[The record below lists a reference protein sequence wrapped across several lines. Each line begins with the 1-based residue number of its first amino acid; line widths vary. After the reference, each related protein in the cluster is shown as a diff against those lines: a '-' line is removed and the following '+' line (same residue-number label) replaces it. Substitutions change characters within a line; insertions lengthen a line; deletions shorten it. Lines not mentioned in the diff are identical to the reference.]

1 MSRTNVRHVHVAV
14 SDTHVH
20 VKLARPERHNVLDL
34 NTLAEL
40 AVVLETTL
48 DDVRDN
54 PRPLILD
61 SEGPLFSLGVD
72 VRELAGFT
80 APCAA
85 TYSRLGQ
92 SVVRALEAWP
102 GVTIASV
109 RGYALGVGLELA
121 LGCDIITADKN
132 TRLGLPGLAWA
143 LVPCLGGLRR
153 LVRRV
158 GPHATSELFLR
169 GEVLSGTSALQVKL
183 IDRLAPMEE
192 TPARLISEVSEFSL
206 SAIQAIRSLR
216 LVSQECSDI
225 EVEAAHFAQ
234 PFTGGECQRRLREL
248 L

>member
-1 MSRTNVRHVHVAV
+1 MSRTHVRHVHCAVAN
-14 SDTHVH
+14 THVH
-20 VKLARPERHNVLDL
+20 LKLARPERHNALDL

-40 AVVLETTL
+40 AVVLEQTSEM
-48 DDVRDN
+48 VRDR

-102 GVTIASV
+102 GVTVAYV

-121 LGCDIITADKN
+121 VGCDVITAEREA
-132 TRLGLPGLAWA
+132 RLGLPGLAWA

-153 LVRRV
+153 LMRRV
-158 GPHATSELFLR
+158 GPHVTRELFLR
-169 GEVLSGTSALQVKL
+169 GEVLSGHHALEVQLVDRICSAHENPANL
-183 IDRLAPMEE
+183 IRDL
-192 TPARLISEVSEFSL
+192 SDYSL

-216 LVSQECSDI
+216 LVGQACSDI
-225 EVEAAHFAQ
+225 EVEAAFFSQ
-234 PFTGGECQRRLREL
+234 PFYRGECQRRLRDL

>member
-1 MSRTNVRHVHVAV
+1 MSRTNVRHVQIAV
-14 SDTHVH
+14 TETYVH
-20 VKLARPERHNVLDL
+20 LKLARPERHNVLDL

-40 AVVLETTL
+40 AVVLEQAAGI
-48 DDVRDN
+48 VGQQ

-92 SVVRALEAWP
+92 SVVQTLEAWP
-102 GVTIASV
+102 GVTIAYV

-121 LGCDIITADKN
+121 IGCDVIAAERD

-158 GPHATSELFLR
+158 GPLVTSQLFLR
-169 GEVLSGTSALQVKL
+169 GEVLTAQNALQVEL
-183 IDRLAPMEE
+183 IDRICGPHES
-192 TPARLISEVSEFSL
+192 PAHLIYELSDYSL

-225 EVEAAHFAQ
+225 EVEAAHFSQ
-234 PFTGGECQRRLREL
+234 PFSGGECQRRLREL

>member
-1 MSRTNVRHVHVAV
+1 MSRTNVRHVQVEV
-14 SDTHVH
+14 TDTHVH
-20 VKLARPERHNVLDL
+20 LKLTRPERHNVLDL

-40 AVVLETTL
+40 AVVLEHAMEM
-48 DDVRDN
+48 VGKQ

-102 GVTIASV
+102 GVTIAYI

-121 LGCDIITADKN
+121 VGCDVITAERDA
-132 TRLGLPGLAWA
+132 RLGLPGLAWA

-158 GPHATSELFLR
+158 GPHVTSELFLR
-169 GEVLSGTSALQVKL
+169 GEVLTGHHALAVKL
-183 IDRLAPMEE
+183 IDRICGPHES
-192 TPARLISEVSEFSL
+192 PAHLICELSDYSL
-206 SAIQAIRSLR
+206 SAIHAIRSLR

-225 EVEAAHFAQ
+225 EVEAAHFSQ
-234 PFTGGECQRRLREL
+234 PFSGGECQRRLRDL